1 MRRYD
6 RDLYGIC
13 NSQKDRKGMRE
24 MPVDRK
30 MKAGDSQYLSSEKVP
45 FCKWFDRRSVTMLF
59 SNDEG
64 IFPTTKKGQDQNV
77 PKFTTKELVMLT

>member
-1 MRRYD
+1 
-6 RDLYGIC
+6 
-13 NSQKDRKGMRE
+13 

-30 MKAGDSQYLSSEKVP
+30 MKAGDIQYLYSEKVP

-64 IFPTTKKGQDQNV
+64 MFPTSKKDQGQNV
-77 PKFTTKELVMLT
+77 SKCTTKELVMLT